1 MEFKDTSIAQMYSE
15 TLGGMSPSY
24 VVGANVSH
32 MIYEILMTSMSDY
45 LKLVSSTNDKVAL
58 SFEDA
63 AGNMYFAGLV
73 QHHKG
78 EDDMPGN
85 FSYTIT
91 TDKEDLEGF
100 KVYTVSDPNYLQ
112 LVSATAHS
120 MHGMIFHVQSHIIVL
135 FNQAAKTLLDWLD
148 VNASDKE
155 EKTVK
160 LDGFFTASVAVEDG
174 EKVFSIVPDGAMKR
188 LIKNDASIEK

>member
-1 MEFKDTSIAQMYSE
+1 MKFKETSIPQMYSE
-15 TLGGMSPSY
+15 ALSRMSPPY
-24 VVGANVSH
+24 IVGPEASG

-45 LKLVSSTNDKVAL
+45 LKLVSSTNNKTAL

-73 QHHKG
+73 QHHEG
-78 EDDMPGN
+78 EEGMPGN

-91 TDKEDLEGF
+91 TDKADLEGF

-112 LVSATAHS
+112 LVSSTAHS
-120 MHGMIFHVQSHIIVL
+120 MHGMLFNVQSYIIIL
-135 FNQAAKTLLDWLD
+135 FNQAAKTLLEWLD

-155 EKTVK
+155 EKEVV

-174 EKVFSIVPDGAMKR
+174 EKVSSIIPDGAMKR
-188 LIKNDASIEK
+188 LIKNDTSIEQ